1 MRRGVPQIFL
11 AAVTVT
17 ATAVACSQTVT
28 GTAQR
33 AESEA
38 VDATRSYG
46 YVDDRCGLL
55 DDSSVQETL
64 GAAEVTRPYSGAVCQ
79 YILARRSGSGSS
91 MTIDVTFSWFETGEL
106 ERERRLAE
114 ARGAVITEFD
124 VERHKAFSAR
134 RDTTGAACSV
144 TAAAGTGV
152 LSWWV
157 QLRGQRTGDPC
168 AEAQKLMAATLQSDL

>member
-79 YILARRSGSGSS
+79 YILARRSRSGSS
-91 MTIDVTFSWFETGEL
+91 TTIDVTFSWFETGEL
-106 ERERRLAE
+106 EQMFEDKGIARE
-114 ARGAVITEFD
+114 
-124 VERHKAFSAR
+124 
-134 RDTTGAACSV
+134 AA
-144 TAAAGTGV
+144 
-152 LSWWV
+152 
-157 QLRGQRTGDPC
+157 
-168 AEAQKLMAATLQSDL
+168 